1 MPVPLSFGVF
11 DSYVSFLPS
20 SVLPTILTPLLLRR
34 THVLADPTSFEEP
47 LLDGTISI
55 ILSNAN
61 PDRLI
66 SVSQLGAGH
75 DALLP
80 CLEAA
85 KVRCREIVG
94 SDIYK

>member
-1 MPVPLSFGVF
+1 MF
-11 DSYVSFLPS
+11 
-20 SVLPTILTPLLLRR
+20 RR

-80 CLEAA
+80 CIEAA